1 MKKLLFLILLTTPL
15 LFLNLTGFTQ
25 NLPSYVPT
33 NGLVGWYPFSGN
45 SNDESGNGNHGV
57 NNGGVLDVDK
67 NGNQNSSYYFDGY
80 SGIQIPNSSLNSD
93 FTISFWM
100 NPNVGSYVYYPIE
113 LSSSMVGDLPGIGIS
128 GNNPPCGNNI
138 DTSIVY
144 LFDGENGCGNI
155 LMTTNKYSNNQ
166 FPLVVVSR
174 QDTSY
179 RITIDGN
186 SIFDD
191 TTLNFFNIDSIQIG
205 KRVNGYGFRGIV
217 DDVGI
222 WNRYLSGEEI
232 ESLYGGSCQ
241 VYDTITTLDTI
252 RYSVTDTLYIDVNLT
267 STIPL
272 VFENTIKIYPNP
284 TKDFLQID
292 CGDISTMNGYSIK
305 IINSL
310 SQSLFDEPVTQSPFS
325 IDMNGW
331 NGNGL
336 YFLHLID
343 DSGNIT
349 DIRKIVLQ

>member
-1 MKKLLFLILLTTPL
+1 MKTIITLTIVLIT
-15 LFLNLTGFTQ
+15 LNGFSQ
-25 NLPSYVPT
+25 NIPSYIPT
-33 NGLVGWYPFSGN
+33 NGLVGWYPFNGN
-45 SNDESGNGNHGV
+45 TNDESGNGNHGV

-67 NGNQNSSYYFDGY
+67 NGNQNSSYYFDGG

-100 NPNVGSYVYYPIE
+100 NPNVGSYIYYPIE

-166 FPLVVVSR
+166 FQLVVVSR
-174 QDTSY
+174 LDTSY
-179 RITIDGN
+179 RITLDGN

-191 TTLNFFNIDSIQIG
+191 TTLIFFNIDSIQIG
-205 KRVNGYGFRGIV
+205 KRVNGYGFTGII

-222 WNRYLSGEEI
+222 WDRYLSDEEI
-232 ESLYGGSCQ
+232 GGLYNQTPSN
-241 VYDTITTLDTI
+241 V
-252 RYSVTDTLYIDVNLT
+252 T
-267 STIPL
+267 STELNSL
-272 VFENTIKIYPNP
+272 VSIYPNP
-284 TKDFLQID
+284 TKDLITIDLKKQHRITSIKVINVLGETLKLQHVQSNTEII
-292 CGDISTMNGYSIK
+292 DISSNPKGI
-305 IINSL
+305 
-310 SQSLFDEPVTQSPFS
+310 
-325 IDMNGW
+325 
-331 NGNGL
+331 

-343 DSGNIT
+343 GSGNIT